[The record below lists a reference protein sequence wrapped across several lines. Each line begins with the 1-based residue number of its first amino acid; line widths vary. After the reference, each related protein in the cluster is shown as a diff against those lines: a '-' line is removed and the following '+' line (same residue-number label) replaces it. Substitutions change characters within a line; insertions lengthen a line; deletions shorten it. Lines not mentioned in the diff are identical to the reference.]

1 MRKGDWLGLA
11 SSLLLHALLLLGFF
25 MISAAPQPLAAG
37 FIEVEFGPLSRGRPV
52 QQAVEPEA
60 VETPAVD
67 ETKDQ
72 PPRPAQDTRPE
83 GKLVEL
89 PKQRFIPPEPETVR
103 SPETEKVG
111 ADQATTAT
119 EAVVDGTARVRRE
132 AREGGN
138 TSGST
143 GATTGDSG
151 TGAEEKKSSPYQLE
165 GLEDRTLLREVLPRY
180 AEKVNAI
187 IQMRISVDTRGQVVR
202 IIPLRK
208 SNPELEQAVMEALQ
222 RWRFDPLN
230 PNAPQ
235 ELQTGVVTFR
245 FRLE

>member
-11 SSLLLHALLLLGFF
+11 SSLILHALLLLGFF
-25 MISAAPQPLAAG
+25 MISAAPTPLATG

-52 QQAVEPEA
+52 QEAVEPET

-67 ETKDQ
+67 EPEDQ
-72 PPRPAQDTRPE
+72 PPRPSQDTKPE
-83 GKLVEL
+83 GKLVQL
-89 PKQRFIPPEPETVR
+89 PKQRTLPPDPETVR
-103 SPETEKVG
+103 SPETENVG
-111 ADQATTAT
+111 AEEATTAAN
-119 EAVVDGTARVRRE
+119 AVVDGNDRAQRD

-138 TSGST
+138 AAGTT
-143 GATTGDSG
+143 GATTGDTGS
-151 TGAEEKKSSPYQLE
+151 GAEEEKSSPYQLE

-180 AEKVNAI
+180 AEKVNAV

-208 SNPELEQAVMEALQ
+208 SSPELERAVMEALQ

-235 ELQTGVVTFR
+235 ELQSGVVTFR